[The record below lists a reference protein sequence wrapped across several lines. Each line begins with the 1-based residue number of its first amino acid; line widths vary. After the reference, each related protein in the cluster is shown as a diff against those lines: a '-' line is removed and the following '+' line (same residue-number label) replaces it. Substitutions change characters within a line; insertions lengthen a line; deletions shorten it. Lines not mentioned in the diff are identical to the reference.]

1 MMSFIFLFLFL
12 LHFSHYYY
20 ILNNIHS
27 LPLINISR
35 ERSNFDAWGCRRF
48 YSRYY
53 RGRAYSLTNAW
64 KLDFLP
70 WNWCRNHVL
79 STRVVRKIV
88 YDCSRPAARLETCN
102 KPVAGLLLITRLQ
115 DACSTPADWTFIY
128 KCNILIQ
135 SAGVLQASCRRMIE
149 YRPAAVVNDFHP
161 GRRHERKASQKWRH
175 C

>member
-1 MMSFIFLFLFL
+1 MYAKSTRSSAKRAMRMCPRSGQIFLFLFL

-35 ERSNFDAWGCRRF
+35 ERTNFDARGYLSF

-79 STRVVRKIV
+79 STRV
-88 YDCSRPAARLETCN
+88 
-102 KPVAGLLLITRLQ
+102 
-115 DACSTPADWTFIY
+115 
-128 KCNILIQ
+128 
-135 SAGVLQASCRRMIE
+135 
-149 YRPAAVVNDFHP
+149 
-161 GRRHERKASQKWRH
+161 ERKNICCYLGYEYIKAKNSGFATKTLIGKNGLKTHSVLPERVVSVWSISSHDYQNCH
-175 C
+175 FEPLL